1 MTTSPPPNLLDL
13 PPDLHPLGRL
23 AHLRH
28 LADVGAQLGP
38 DLGVMNS
45 RTF

>member
-1 MTTSPPPNLLDL
+1 MLKIMTTAPTLLDL
-13 PPDLHPLGRL
+13 PPDLHPLRRL

-38 DLGVMNS
+38 KFGGS
-45 RTF
+45 